1 MRPPPVPSA
10 QRAGS
15 RVLKKI
21 FGKKDGDPGQQYTID
36 DLIVLERWADAEH
49 RIHEELRFRP
59 NDLNLHLK
67 LADVHVGL
75 RNVQKAVDEYLWVA
89 DRYSADG
96 FHDRAIAVLIKARR
110 LNPMDDTLPQK
121 IERLDVARKLEH
133 SRSGAMEGFLRGLH
147 SQEAGAS
154 GTAVMEFQTIWRSLQ
169 KTRLLR
175 ELSGD
180 QLKLLFQG
188 VVATHLNP
196 GQTLVERGSRDEAI
210 FVVVSGEVG
219 AGFVDRL
226 GTTVDIRSFGP
237 GNVIGEGSLF
247 EHKPWP
253 ANYRAKTKAT
263 VLKLTPQGLQIC
275 LTGNPD
281 PRGFLDVMRREGLDR
296 EVSEKV
302 NKLEGHAGG

>member
-1 MRPPPVPSA
+1 VPSRRRGERG
-10 QRAGS
+10 QL
-15 RVLKKI
+15 LKKI
-21 FGKKDGDPGQQYTID
+21 FGRKDGDPSQQYTID
-36 DLIVLERWADAEH
+36 DLIVLERYAEAEH

-67 LADVHVGL
+67 LADVYVGL
-75 RNVQKAVDEYLWVA
+75 RSVQKAVEEYLWVA

-96 FHDRAIAVLIKARR
+96 FHDRAIAVLTKARR
-110 LNPMDDTLPQK
+110 LNPMDDTLPQR
-121 IERLDVARKLEH
+121 IERLEVARKLEH

-147 SQEAGAS
+147 TQEAGGS

-188 VVATHLNP
+188 VVAVYLNP
-196 GQTLVERGSRDEAI
+196 GQSLVERGSREEALYVL
-210 FVVVSGEVG
+210 VVGELS
-219 AGFVDRL
+219 ASFVDRV
-226 GTTVDIRSFGP
+226 GATVDIRSFGP
-237 GNVIGEGSLF
+237 GQVIGESSLF

-253 ANYRAKTKAT
+253 ANFKAKSKAT
-263 VLKLTPQGLQIC
+263 LLKLTQAGLQIC

-281 PRGFLDVMRREGLDR
+281 PRGFLDVMRREGNDR
-296 EVSEKV
+296 EVLDKV
-302 NKLEGHAGG
+302 TKLEGHA

>member
-1 MRPPPVPSA
+1 M
-10 QRAGS
+10 
-15 RVLKKI
+15 LKKI
-21 FGKKDGDPGQQYTID
+21 FGKKDGDPSQRYTID
-36 DLIVLERWADAEH
+36 DLIVLERYAEAEQ

-75 RNVQKAVDEYLWVA
+75 RNVQKAADEYLWVA

-96 FHDRAIAVLIKARR
+96 FHDRAIAVIIKARR
-110 LNPMDDTLPQK
+110 LNPMDDTLPQR
-121 IERLDVARKLEH
+121 IERLEVARKLEH
-133 SRSGAMEGFLRGLH
+133 SRSGAMEGFLHGLH

-175 ELSGD
+175 DLSGD

-188 VVATHLNP
+188 VVALHLNP
-196 GQTLVERGSRDEAI
+196 GQTLVERGSRDEAVFI
-210 FVVVSGEVG
+210 VVSGEIG
-219 AGFVDRL
+219 ASFVDRL
-226 GTTVDIRSFGP
+226 GATVDIRSFGQ
-237 GNVIGEGSLF
+237 GNVLGEGSLF
-247 EHKPWP
+247 AHKPWP
-253 ANYRAKTKAT
+253 ANYRAKSKAT
-263 VLKLTPQGLQIC
+263 LLKLTPEGLQIC

-281 PRGFLDVMRREGLDR
+281 PRGFLDVMRREGLDN

-302 NKLEGHAGG
+302 NKLEGHSAAGSEGGTG